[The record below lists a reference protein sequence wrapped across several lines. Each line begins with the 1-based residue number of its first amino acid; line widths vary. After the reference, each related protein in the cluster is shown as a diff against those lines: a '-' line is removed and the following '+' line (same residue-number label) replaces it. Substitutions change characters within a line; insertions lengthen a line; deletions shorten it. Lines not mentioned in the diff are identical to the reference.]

1 MGNKAHRYDDANT
14 GGGKIRTIP
23 QGSKKVYV
31 NSKLLAIDGSKGTG
45 HGVGI
50 HAENAWD
57 TAYGSL
63 TVKCHGTP
71 VNSETDADTCGHTR
85 TGGSGDVNIGG

>member
-1 MGNKAHRYDDANT
+1 MGNKAHRMGDLNT
-14 GGGKIRTIP
+14 GAGVITSIP
-23 QGSKKVYV
+23 QSKVFC
-31 NSKLLAIDGSKGTG
+31 NSKLLSVNGSKGTG

-57 TAYGSL
+57 TANGSS
-63 TVKCHGTP
+63 TVNAGGIP

>member
-1 MGNKAHRYDDANT
+1 MGNKAHRMDDLNT
-14 GGGKIRTIP
+14 GGGEIKTIP
-23 QGSKKVYV
+23 QGKNKVYC
-31 NSKLLAIDGSKGTG
+31 NGKLLAVDGSKGTG

-50 HAENAWD
+50 HALNASETD
-57 TAYGSL
+57 NGSL

-71 VNSETDADTCGHTR
+71 VNSETDADTCLHTR